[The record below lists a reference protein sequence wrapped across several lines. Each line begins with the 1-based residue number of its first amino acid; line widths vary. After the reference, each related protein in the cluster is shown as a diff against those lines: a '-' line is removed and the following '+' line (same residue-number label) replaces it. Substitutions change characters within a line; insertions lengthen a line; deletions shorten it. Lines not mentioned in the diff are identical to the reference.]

1 MAALIEHDQLCL
13 QVYSIMGRKT
23 KWLLQHEATLTADV
37 HYSKLLVLQARQSN
51 TVFEYVSSVNKP
63 KCIT

>member
-1 MAALIEHDQLCL
+1 MFTSLHGKKNKMATSA
-13 QVYSIMGRKT
+13 K
-23 KWLLQHEATLTADV
+23 HEATLTADV

-51 TVFEYVSSVNKP
+51 TVFEYVSSINKH